1 MPQRVSDAQTAHAP
15 RGPATDSAESPEAG
29 GRILL
34 VDDERSFLEPTAA
47 MLRRHGYHCRVAPDA
62 AAASECVEKEAF
74 DVIVSDLRMPG
85 NRQLEFVT
93 RLCAEED
100 APAVIVVTGFPSV
113 ETAVS
118 SIDLRVFGYLVKPI
132 DFGELQEKVAA
143 AVRQV
148 RMRRNVVALEERLG
162 RIHHDVRAIGEVLRT
177 PQTRIDPQSMQQ
189 LLDGTSHALL
199 SGLREI
205 GRVERGVLAGPFEP
219 AATTAPV
226 PTSVDLS
233 VLSPREVE
241 VLELIRNGYRVATV
255 ARRLFISPHTV
266 RNHLKRIFLKLEV
279 GSQAE
284 LLEKLKPLH
293 GE

>member
-1 MPQRVSDAQTAHAP
+1 MDSTA
-15 RGPATDSAESPEAG
+15 SPEAG

-47 MLRRHGYHCRVAPDA
+47 MLRRHGYHCGMAPDA
-62 AAASECVEKEAF
+62 AAARECVAKETF
-74 DVIVSDLRMPG
+74 DVVVSDLRMPG

-93 RLCAEED
+93 RLCTEED

-118 SIDLRVFGYLVKPI
+118 SIDLRVFGYLVKPVDLEDLI
-132 DFGELQEKVAA
+132 RKVGA

-148 RMRRNVVALEERLG
+148 RLRRDVVALEERLG
-162 RIHHDVRAIGEVLRT
+162 RIHHDVRAIAEVLRT
-177 PQTRIDPQSMQQ
+177 PQARIDPRAMQR
-189 LLDGTSHALL
+189 LIDGTSHALL
-199 SGLREI
+199 SGLREL
-205 GRVERGVLAGPFEP
+205 GRVESDVLADPLEPP
-219 AATTAPV
+219 AAAAAV